1 MKLTL
6 ASLALPLLG
15 AAAPAPAPS
24 GKPFSAQTDTT
35 QMPFSVLAARSASP
49 IHYQQMQA
57 SSTKFWLGGQA
68 KTNSSCP
75 AIAADKGSCPPGDQT
90 YLGREGNS
98 MVSTTNTAVH
108 EGPHH

>member
-49 IHYQQMQA
+49 IHYHQMQA
-57 SSTKFWLGGQA
+57 NSTKFWLSG

-75 AIAADKGSCPPGDQT
+75 DIAADKGSCPPGDQT

-98 MVSTTNTAVH
+98 MVS
-108 EGPHH
+108 